1 MLTRSWPIVDKI
13 SKIVGA
19 LSTKYQLLLAP
30 YLAIFDKFDNM
41 FDKVVTFDCQMFPKQ
56 SGNNLAK
63 ILPSPFFLA
72 KVSLPLHLIR
82 SPEEARS
89 PTRCLSQPRREDVKG
104 RCGPPIAAL
113 CRGIPGPSF
122 TVTAPWCLHKKT
134 RSALVATLHF
144 CLRRAK
150 LRGFHILRDAPPQA
164 VSREFKA
171 KSRPSSGSGRRIP
184 QIWSVRRIPQKLKQW
199 RSGKLPTIGDAL
211 SDWQPQKNRKRSEKQ
226 FGSFFQSSKEVDSI
240 RTTLDLLEKY
250 FHFFSRRLC

>member
-1 MLTRSWPIVDKI
+1 MRTTDR
-13 SKIVGA
+13 GA
-19 LSTKYQLLLAP
+19 LQRHPRA
-30 YLAIFDKFDNM
+30 
-41 FDKVVTFDCQMFPKQ
+41 
-56 SGNNLAK
+56 
-63 ILPSPFFLA
+63 FF
-72 KVSLPLHLIR
+72 HR
-82 SPEEARS
+82 N
-89 PTRCLSQPRREDVKG
+89 G
-104 RCGPPIAAL
+104 
-113 CRGIPGPSF
+113 
-122 TVTAPWCLHKKT
+122 
-134 RSALVATLHF
+134 ALVPPQKKCTPLWLPRSIRF

-150 LRGFHILRDAPPQA
+150 LRGFHVLRDAPPQA

-250 FHFFSRRLC
+250 FHFFRGDSVEKLLIRISQQKRKRQKYPRNPNVLHRSFSDLSFNFFGKRGRRNSAKSASTTRACSTN